1 MSYCRYVSFVFWDR
15 QAAVAEEEEE
25 ERTLMIWRDQRKLD
39 FVSMLVS
46 ETRRDR
52 DLRGSVCVCVCS
64 QFSLAF
70 IGVVALARQKS
81 KKDRFFVL
89 FVKVFFSRRTWHGCS
104 FCCVRLTSKTAVLM
118 SIQNP
123 NLPQNLSLL
132 SYSTALLAQ
141 NCIRHRIFLFD
152 SLKRGLV
159 SPHSANT
166 TPRPQNLWKFDRSVG
181 LLYVRT

>member
-1 MSYCRYVSFVFWDR
+1 
-15 QAAVAEEEEE
+15 
-25 ERTLMIWRDQRKLD
+25 
-39 FVSMLVS
+39 MLVS

-118 SIQNP
+118 SRTRTSLKI
-123 NLPQNLSLL
+123 SLL
-132 SYSTALLAQ
+132 SYSTALVQHCTLR
-141 NCIRHRIFLFD
+141 NRIFLFD